1 MGLENQS
8 INSRNTIER
17 YENSFTGLRNKV
29 IKLNEMIKH
38 HEKTVPSWRR
48 EIEESLGNVNM
59 VLGKVEGRMEEFILW
74 INHFKDIPADVM
86 NSIQELIQD
95 TSAASSVKD
104 LRLQVEEIS
113 LEVLDESSRTNLLRS
128 MVFNLQDKLE
138 EFPKQT
144 STSSLA
150 DSREDISHRDGNVQS
165 SSSTESESINLQRD
179 FVRKGIERLEKQI
192 SQLIEPTISKDQVR
206 F

>member
-59 VLGKVEGRMEEFILW
+59 VLGKVESRMEEFMVW
-74 INHFKDIPADVM
+74 INHFKESNRSEDIPADVM

-95 TSAASSVKD
+95 TSAASSVTD

-113 LEVLDESSRTNLLRS
+113 LEVNDERYRTNLLWS
-128 MVFNLQDKLE
+128 MVFNLQDRLE
-138 EFPKQT
+138 EFP
-144 STSSLA
+144 
-150 DSREDISHRDGNVQS
+150 
-165 SSSTESESINLQRD
+165 
-179 FVRKGIERLEKQI
+179 
-192 SQLIEPTISKDQVR
+192 
-206 F
+206 

>member
-17 YENSFTGLRNKV
+17 YENSFTGFRNEV

-59 VLGKVEGRMEEFILW
+59 VLGKVESRMEEFMVW
-74 INHFKDIPADVM
+74 INHFKEFNRSEDIAADVI

-95 TSAASSVKD
+95 MSARH
-104 LRLQVEEIS
+104 L
-113 LEVLDESSRTNLLRS
+113 
-128 MVFNLQDKLE
+128 
-138 EFPKQT
+138 
-144 STSSLA
+144 
-150 DSREDISHRDGNVQS
+150 
-165 SSSTESESINLQRD
+165 
-179 FVRKGIERLEKQI
+179 
-192 SQLIEPTISKDQVR
+192 
-206 F
+206 